1 MLTHICDKNAPFS
14 SLSLKF
20 LLIPLDDELG
30 TKGERMGTWIGA
42 LPPQCIRVVRSEGA
56 GCRYGTEGQE
66 DENVACDDKVQGQ
79 LVPRQ
84 QMALLAYG

>member
-1 MLTHICDKNAPFS
+1 M
-14 SLSLKF
+14 SLKF

-30 TKGERMGTWIGA
+30 TKGERMGTGIGA

-84 QMALLAYG
+84 QMAILVYG